1 MFWKKLAD
9 LILKNRLLV
18 LAAITLSSLFM
29 GYEASQ
35 VRITFAG
42 GKVLPVTDSAYIR
55 YMQFKQLFGQ
65 DASTMVIGFNSSKI
79 FDRDVFNDW
88 RDAGERI
95 KQVNGVTGVI
105 SIGNIYNLDKD
116 TLHHSFVL
124 KPLVN
129 HTLASNLSVDSVKQ
143 QLLGLP
149 FYKGL
154 ILSED
159 NQSTLMAI
167 TFDGKILNTPKRVPI
182 INAILKEGSQFEQ
195 KHGIKIHYSGLPL
208 IRTVAGDLMKHEF
221 TLFLSLS
228 LLITTVILLL
238 VFRSGYPVIFPVI
251 VVLLG
256 VTWSLGILVLMHYE
270 ITILTGI
277 VPPLVVIIGIPN
289 SVFILNKYYHEF
301 GLTGNKLQAL
311 HTVIEKVGITTF
323 IANVTTA
330 IGFGV
335 LCFTNSELLTQ
346 FGLVA
351 SMSIMVTFA
360 LSLILIPIIF
370 SFLLDPK
377 ARQITIKDRK
387 IIQTVLIKLDHLV
400 HNHRKAIYTVTIIGV
415 VICLYGLS
423 KINVNGYVVDDL
435 PKTSNTLT
443 DLQFFENSFKGVLPL
458 EVSIDTKRKN
468 GVMNLGV
475 IRKVEKLE
483 NLISSYPE
491 FSHSLSLI
499 QALKFS
505 TQAFYGGDP
514 RYYRLPDGMEQGFIL
529 SYAGNSGK
537 NTNILHNYLDSTRQF
552 TRASFEMIDVG
563 SSRMNTVLA
572 NLQPRID
579 SIFNPQKYHVELTGS
594 SIIFI
599 KGANYMVKNL
609 YESLAL
615 AIFLIAIVM
624 WVLFRGIKMIAV
636 SLLPNLIPLIITA
649 GIMGFFGIPLKP
661 STIIIFSIAM
671 GISSDQTI
679 YFITRY
685 RQELRGTSKSISTIV
700 SDTIR
705 ETGISMIYIA
715 TILFFGFGIFAA
727 SNFGSTKAL
736 GILLSVTL
744 LVAMI
749 SNLTLL
755 PAFLL
760 SIEKREYLRNVKGM
774 MHSANNF
781 TEDFMD
787 DRNQLKN
794 EDRESFDE

>member
-18 LAAITLSSLFM
+18 LGLITALSIFM
-29 GYEASQ
+29 GYEASR
-35 VRITFAG
+35 VRITFNG

-55 YMQFKQLFGQ
+55 YTEFKKIFGQ
-65 DASTMVIGFNSSKI
+65 DASTLVIGFKSPEI
-79 FDRDVFNDW
+79 FNKDVFNDW
-88 RDAGERI
+88 HEAGDRI
-95 KQVNGVTGVI
+95 RAIKGVKAVI
-105 SIGNIYNLDKD
+105 SVANLYNLEKD
-116 TLHHSFVL
+116 TTLHRFLL
-124 KPLVN
+124 KPLIN
-129 HTLASNLSVDSVKQ
+129 HNLTSDAEMDSVKQ
-143 QLLGLP
+143 VIASLP

-159 NQSTLMAI
+159 GKSTLMAI
-167 TFDGKILNTPKRVPI
+167 TFDDKIINTSKRVPI
-182 INAILKEGSQFEQ
+182 IKAIQKEGEQFY
-195 KHGIKIHYSGLPL
+195 KAHNIPVHYSGLPL
-208 IRTVAGDLMKHEF
+208 IRTVSGDLMKREF
-221 TLFLSLS
+221 SFFLLLS
-228 LLITTVILLL
+228 LLITTVILIL
-238 VFRSGYPVIFPVI
+238 VFRSAYPVIFPVI

-256 VTWSLGILVLMHYE
+256 VTWALGILVLMHYE

-277 VPPLVVIIGIPN
+277 IPALVVIIGVPN
-289 SVFILNKYYHEF
+289 SIIILNKYYHEF
-301 GLTGNKLQAL
+301 GVSHNKLQAL
-311 HTVIEKVGITTF
+311 SIVIEKVGITTF

-335 LCFTNSELLTQ
+335 LCFTNSELLSQ

-351 SMSIMVTFA
+351 SLSIMVAFM
-360 LSLILIPIIF
+360 LSLVLIPIFF
-370 SFLLDPK
+370 SYLPDPGPK
-377 ARQITIKDRK
+377 LTGIKDRR
-387 IIQTVLIKLDHLV
+387 IMQIVLLKLDRLV
-400 HNHRKAIYTVTIIGV
+400 HNHRPAIYIVTVLMVAVCFLGM
-415 VICLYGLS
+415 L
-423 KINVNGYVVDDL
+423 KINVNSYVVDDL
-435 PKTSNTLT
+435 PKSSNMLS
-443 DLQFFENSFKGVLPL
+443 DLQFFQSNFKGVLPL
-458 EVSIDTKRKN
+458 EVSIDTKRKD
-468 GVMNLGV
+468 GVMNQAF

-491 FSHSLSLI
+491 FSRSLSLI

-505 TQAFYGGDP
+505 TQAFYGGKSS
-514 RYYRLPDGMEQGFIL
+514 YYRLPEGFEQGFIL

-537 NTNILHNYLDSTRQF
+537 GTNVLRTYLDSNRQF

-563 SSRMNTVLA
+563 SKKMNSVIA

-579 SIFNPQKYHVELTGS
+579 SIFDSKKYHVELTGS

-615 AIFLIAIVM
+615 AILLIAGVM
-624 WVLFRGIKMIAV
+624 WVLFRGVKMIAI
-636 SLLPNLIPLIITA
+636 SLLPNLIPLVIAA

-661 STIIIFSIAM
+661 STILIFSIAM

-685 RQELRGTSKSISTIV
+685 RQELRNTNKGISSIV

-705 ETGISMIYIA
+705 ETGISMVYVAIV
-715 TILFFGFGIFAA
+715 LFFGFGIFAF
-727 SNFGSTKAL
+727 SSFGSVNAL
-736 GILLSVTL
+736 GILLSITL

-760 SIEKREYLRNVKGM
+760 SIEKRKGKV
-774 MHSANNF
+774 NG
-781 TEDFMD
+781 
-787 DRNQLKN
+787 
-794 EDRESFDE
+794 

>member
-1 MFWKKLAD
+1 MIWKKLAD
-9 LILKNRLLV
+9 FVLKQRILILAV
-18 LAAITLSSLFM
+18 IGLASIFM
-29 GYEASQ
+29 GYKASQ
-35 VRITFAG
+35 VRITFNG

-55 YMQFKQLFGQ
+55 YMQFKSTFGQ
-65 DASTMVIGFNSSKI
+65 DASTMVIGFESPSI
-79 FDRDVFNDW
+79 FNKDVFNDW
-88 RDAGERI
+88 NQIGTRI
-95 KQVNGVTGVI
+95 QHIKGITGVI
-105 SIGNIYNLDKD
+105 SVANLYNLEKD
-116 TLHHSFVL
+116 TLNHRFTL
-124 KPLVN
+124 KPLVK
-129 HTLASNLSVDSVKQ
+129 HPLISQAEVDSIKKQ
-143 QLLGLP
+143 ILNLP

-154 ILSED
+154 LLSE
-159 NQSTLMAI
+159 NGNATLMAI
-167 TFDGKILNTPKRVPI
+167 TFDGKIINTPKRVPI
-182 INAILKEGSQFEQ
+182 LNQILKEGKQFEQ
-195 KHGIKIHYSGLPL
+195 KHNIQVHYSGLPL
-208 IRTVAGDLMKHEF
+208 IRTVAGDLMKNEF

-228 LLITTVILLL
+228 LLITACILLII
-238 VFRSGYPVIFPVI
+238 FRSLFPVIFPVL

-277 VPPLVVIIGIPN
+277 IPPLVVIIGVPN
-289 SVFILNKYYHEF
+289 SVFILNKYYYEYSH
-301 GLTGNKLQAL
+301 TGNKMQSLNI
-311 HTVIEKVGITTF
+311 VIERVGITTF

-351 SMSIMVTFA
+351 SLSIMVTFA

-370 SFLLDPK
+370 SYLPSPK
-377 ARQITIKDRK
+377 PRQSGIKDRK
-387 IIQTVLIKLDHLV
+387 IIQFVLLKLDYLV
-400 HNHRKAIYTVTIIGV
+400 HHHRKAIYITTFIL
-415 VICLYGLS
+415 VIVCTYGLS
-423 KINVNGYVVDDL
+423 LINVNGYVVDDL
-435 PKTSNTLT
+435 PKTSNTLS
-443 DLQFFENSFKGVLPL
+443 DLQFFENNFKGVLPL

-468 GVMNLGV
+468 GVMNQV
-475 IRKVEKLE
+475 FIHKVEKLE

-491 FSHSLSLI
+491 FSRSLSLI

-505 TQAFYGGDP
+505 TQAFYGGNS
-514 RYYRLPDGMEQGFIL
+514 RYYRLPDGLEQGFIL

-537 NTNILHNYLDSTRQF
+537 NTNVLHNYIDSNKQF

-563 SSRMNTVLA
+563 SSRMNVVLA

-579 SIFNPQKYHVELTGS
+579 SIFNPKKYHVELTGS

-609 YESLAL
+609 YESLAW
-615 AIFLIAIVM
+615 AIFLIAGVM

-636 SLLPNLIPLIITA
+636 SLLPNLIPLVITA

-661 STIIIFSIAM
+661 STILIFSIAM

-685 RQELRGTSKSISTIV
+685 RQELKSTNKTISRIV

-715 TILFFGFGIFAA
+715 IVLFFGFGIFAA
-727 SNFGSTKAL
+727 STFGSTKAL

-744 LVAMI
+744 LVAMF

-760 SIEKREYLRNVKGM
+760 SIEHREEKKKKK
-774 MHSANNF
+774 A
-781 TEDFMD
+781 D
-787 DRNQLKN
+787 
-794 EDRESFDE
+794 

>member
-18 LAAITLSSLFM
+18 LAIIVVSSIFM
-29 GYEASQ
+29 GYQASR
-35 VRITFAG
+35 VRITFNG

-65 DASTMVIGFNSSKI
+65 DASTMVIGFNSPKI
-79 FDRDVFNDW
+79 FDKDVFNDW
-88 RDAGERI
+88 RQVAEQI
-95 KQVNGVTGVI
+95 KQVKGVSGVI
-105 SIGNIYNLDKD
+105 SIANLYNLQKD
-116 TLHHSFVL
+116 TIHHSFVL
-124 KPLVN
+124 KPLAD
-129 HTLASNLSVDSVKQ
+129 HPMLSNTAVDSVKHQ
-143 QLLGLP
+143 ILSLP

-154 ILSED
+154 VLSED
-159 NQSTLMAI
+159 GQSTLMAI

-182 INAILKEGSQFEQ
+182 IKAVLKQGGDFER
-195 KHGIKIHYSGLPL
+195 KHGIKVHYSGLPL
-208 IRTVAGDLMKHEF
+208 IRTVAGDLMQHEF
-221 TLFLSLS
+221 ILFLSLS
-228 LLITTVILLL
+228 LLITTTILLI

-256 VTWSLGILVLMHYE
+256 VMWSLGILVLMHYE

-289 SVFILNKYYHEF
+289 SVFILNKYYYEF
-301 GLTGNKLQAL
+301 GLSQDKLEAL
-311 HTVIEKVGITTF
+311 AATIEKVGITTF

-351 SMSIMVTFA
+351 STSIMVTFV

-370 SFLLDPK
+370 SYLPNPK
-377 ARQITIKDRK
+377 ARQTGIKDRK
-387 IIQTVLIKLDHLV
+387 IIRLTLVKVDHLV
-400 HNHRKAIYTVTIIGV
+400 HNYRSAIYTATIILV

-423 KINVNGYVVDDL
+423 RIKVNGYVVDDL

-443 DLQFFENSFKGVLPL
+443 DLQYFENSFKGVLPL
-458 EVSIDTKRKN
+458 EVSIDAKRKN

-491 FSHSLSLI
+491 FSRSLSLI

-505 TQAFYGGDP
+505 TQAFYGGDSN
-514 RYYRLPDGMEQGFIL
+514 YYRLPDGLELGFIL
-529 SYAGNSGK
+529 GYAGHSGK
-537 NTNILHNYLDSTRQF
+537 NTNMLHNYLDSTRQF
-552 TRASFEMIDVG
+552 TRATFEMVDVG
-563 SSRMNTVLA
+563 SARMNEVLA

-624 WVLFRGIKMIAV
+624 WVLFRGFRMILV

-661 STIIIFSIAM
+661 STILIFSIAM

-685 RQELRGTSKSISTIV
+685 RQELRNTQKSISTIV

-705 ETGISMIYIA
+705 ETGISMLYIA
-715 TILFFGFGIFAA
+715 IILFFGFGIFAA

-736 GILLSVTL
+736 GVLLSVTL

-760 SIEKREYLRNVKGM
+760 SIEKR
-774 MHSANNF
+774 
-781 TEDFMD
+781 
-787 DRNQLKN
+787 KN
-794 EDRESFDE
+794 RKAEQAA